1 MTYDFTPATKEL
13 KLIKHVDN
21 HYRLI
26 SDTHF
31 SNIRRGSKYSGEQ
44 SSKWYADIR
53 TTDGNL
59 VRFAGIWNTR
69 KDAIEEAT
77 WIIERL

>member
-13 KLIKHVDN
+13 KLIKHADSF
-21 HYRLI
+21 YRLC

-31 SNIRRGSKYSGEQ
+31 ANIRKGRKYSDEQ

-53 TTDGNL
+53 TTNGNL
-59 VRFAGIWNTR
+59 VRYAGIWNTR

-77 WIIERL
+77 WLLERE